1 MLLGVLCG
9 MLAFGGCGRAQHF
22 PRSPAALEDELP
34 RLEGVGGVLERVE
47 VFEGDGVETGSEH
60 GCEVSGF
67 CLGFGGADVLED
79 EVEAAGDLGPEHFG
93 ETFVASVGEDERE
106 GGGEEEAEEDEED
119 GRGSRGES
127 MGVLVAARGAGNF
140 VRELAA
146 PAAGVVAF
154 LAMGT
159 RFLERLSPAL
169 TNRRILSLLDIAP
182 ARAGR
187 IRGGLAGARFE
198 AAAGL
203 FARLVRRLIFRI
215 FPGAAHFRVLGYGAT
230 VDPFRVLLGPFRVI
244 F

>member
-1 MLLGVLCG
+1 
-9 MLAFGGCGRAQHF
+9 
-22 PRSPAALEDELP
+22 
-34 RLEGVGGVLERVE
+34 
-47 VFEGDGVETGSEH
+47 
-60 GCEVSGF
+60 
-67 CLGFGGADVLED
+67 
-79 EVEAAGDLGPEHFG
+79 
-93 ETFVASVGEDERE
+93 
-106 GGGEEEAEEDEED
+106 
-119 GRGSRGES
+119 

-146 PAAGVVAF
+146 LHGLVAF

-159 RFLERLSPAL
+159 RFLERLFLAL
-169 TNRRILSLLDIAP
+169 TNRRFFPLPDIAP